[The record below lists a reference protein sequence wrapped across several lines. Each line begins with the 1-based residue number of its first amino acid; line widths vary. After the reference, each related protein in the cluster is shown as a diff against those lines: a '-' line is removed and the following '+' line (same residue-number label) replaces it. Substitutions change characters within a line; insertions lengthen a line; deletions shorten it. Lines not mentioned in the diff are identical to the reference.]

1 MISDRRREVKRK
13 KQKKSIIREYVES
26 IVVAVVLVMFI
37 IRPFIVQ
44 AFRIPSGSMED
55 TLLVG
60 DFLLVNKFIYGAKSL
75 DRIPLT
81 KIDIPY
87 FTLPALTEPKPG
99 DIIVF
104 RAPHEPDKDFIKRC
118 IAVPGQTLEIR
129 DKKVYIDGEWMTD
142 PPKVKYITNYSIPQS
157 AGLRDNFGPTR
168 VPAKGDTLRFNA
180 LNEYEI
186 ELLRMYLGYEGEVFQ
201 KRNGGYI
208 LNDRNA
214 DYYVMDQ
221 DCFFMMGDNR
231 DNSRDSRF
239 WGWLP
244 RRDIR
249 GEALILYWSWNS
261 DPPLYDIFHKVRWGR
276 IGWLIK

>member
-1 MISDRRREVKRK
+1 MPRK
-13 KQKKSIIREYVES
+13 KQKKKSIIREYTES
-26 IVVAVVLVMFI
+26 IVVAVFLVMFI

-60 DFLLVNKFIYGAKSL
+60 DFLLVNKFIYGAKSI

-87 FTLPALTEPKPG
+87 FTLPSLTDPKPG

-118 IAVPGQTLEIR
+118 IAVPGQTLEIK
-129 DKKVYIDGEWMTD
+129 DKVVHIDGDNMGN
-142 PPKVKYITNYSIPQS
+142 PPRAKHITNYSIPKS
-157 AGLRDNFGPTR
+157 AGLRDNFGPAQ
-168 VPAKGDTLRFNA
+168 VPAKGDTLHFAN
-180 LNEYEI
+180 LNEYEY
-186 ELLRMYLGYEGEVFQ
+186 ELLRMYLGYKGETLSRQGSGFTL
-201 KRNGGYI
+201 NGRSINHYI
-208 LNDRNA
+208 
-214 DYYVMDQ
+214 MDQ
-221 DCFFMMGDNR
+221 DCYFMMGDNR

-244 RRDIR
+244 RNDIR
-249 GEALILYWSWNS
+249 GKALILYWSWNS
-261 DPPLYDIFHKVRWGR
+261 EPPLYDIFHKVRWGR

>member
-1 MISDRRREVKRK
+1 MKRK
-13 KQKKSIIREYVES
+13 KQKKKKSIVREYVES
-26 IVVAVVLVMFI
+26 IVVAVFLVMFI

-60 DFLLVNKFIYGAKSL
+60 DFLLVNKFIYGAKSP
-75 DRIPLT
+75 DKIPFT

-87 FTLPALTEPKPG
+87 FTLPALTDPKPR

-129 DKKVYIDGEWMTD
+129 DKVVYIDGQRMDD
-142 PPKVKYITNYSIPQS
+142 PPKSKHIANWSIPRS

-168 VPAKGDTLRFNA
+168 VPAKGDTLRLA
-180 LNEYEI
+180 DLNEYEY
-186 ELLRMYLGYEGEVFQ
+186 EMLRTYLRYKGKTLSRGSDMFLLDGRRVKY
-201 KRNGGYI
+201 YI
-208 LNDRNA
+208 
-214 DYYVMDQ
+214 MDQ
-221 DCFFMMGDNR
+221 DCYFMMGDNR

-244 RRDIR
+244 RRNIR
-249 GEALILYWSWNS
+249 GKALILYWSWNS
-261 DPPLYDIFHKVRWGR
+261 EAPLYDILHKIRWAR